1 MSKKKKGDKSNKAL
15 GIGTDTDKNKNEFKS
30 GKFFSKMTEVT
41 KADKERKELKRMAK
55 EKGVAMESFHNN
67 GSAKRFKM

>member
-1 MSKKKKGDKSNKAL
+1 MA
-15 GIGTDTDKNKNEFKS
+15 
-30 GKFFSKMTEVT
+30 EVT
-41 KADKERKELKRMAK
+41 KGDKERKELKRMAK